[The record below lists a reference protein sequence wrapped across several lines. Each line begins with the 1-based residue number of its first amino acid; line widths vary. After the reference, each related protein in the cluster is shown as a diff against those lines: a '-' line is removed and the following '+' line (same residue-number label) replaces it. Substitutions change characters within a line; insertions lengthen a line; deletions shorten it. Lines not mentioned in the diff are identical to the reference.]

1 MRILIAHAFHRLPG
15 GENRYVERQMD
26 LLQEHH
32 DIHLLGRDNTH
43 LPQKARTAAAMA
55 YSRGAVGEVEDAINS
70 FRPDLVHL
78 HNPYPAFG
86 PAVHLACRRTKT
98 PLIQTIHNFRLR
110 CPNGLMF
117 TEGKNCTRCIGG
129 NYTHALMHDCFPTK
143 TQAAGYAGA
152 LWMHRVG
159 LRLERHVD
167 AFVAPS
173 RFMRERLLSWGI
185 EAGRIVTIPNF
196 VEEGA
201 GVTSAAGSH
210 GLYLGRLVAEKGVDV
225 LIDALRAA
233 GDPPFVIAGTGPEH
247 TALADRAAQ
256 LGLRGVRFVGMVPE
270 EDARRLVEDARYVVI
285 PSLWDENAP
294 LVALEA
300 MAQGRPLIAAS
311 NGGLRE
317 LVATG
322 AGLAFPTGDAATLAA
337 AIRHLDDDTA
347 RCEELGTAGL
357 RAVTDTYGARAHRDA
372 LETLYGTLTGSRRSG
387 DEPLLRTI

>member
-15 GENRYVERQMD
+15 GENRYVERQM
-26 LLQEHH
+26 E
-32 DIHLLGRDNTH
+32 LLGKQHDVQLLERSNTH

-55 YSRGAVGEVEDAINS
+55 YSRAAVGEVVDAISS
-70 FRPDLVHL
+70 FGPDIVHL

-117 TEGKNCTRCIGG
+117 TEGKNCTRCLGG
-129 NYTHALMHDCFPTK
+129 NYAHSLMHGCFPTR

-167 AFVAPS
+167 AFIAPS

-185 EAGRIVTIPNF
+185 GAGRIATIPNF
-196 VEEGA
+196 INEEPRA
-201 GVTSAAGSH
+201 TSAAGSY
-210 GLYLGRLVAEKGVDV
+210 GLYLGRLVPEKGVDV
-225 LIDALRAA
+225 LIDALRGAD
-233 GDPPFVIAGTGPEH
+233 DPPFVIAGTGPEH
-247 TALADRAAQ
+247 GALVDRAAR
-256 LGLRGVRFVGMVPE
+256 LGLRGVRFAGMVPE
-270 EDARRLVEDARYVVI
+270 QDARSLVEDARYVVV

-294 LVALEA
+294 LSALEA
-300 MAQGRPLIAAS
+300 MALGRPLIAAS

-322 AGLAFPTGDAATLAA
+322 AGLAFPTGDATLLAV
-337 AIRHLDDDTA
+337 AIRHLQNDTS

-357 RAVTDTYGARAHRDA
+357 RAVTDTYGASAHRRE
-372 LETLYGTLTGSRRSG
+372 LEALYGALTASRRRG
-387 DEPLLRTI
+387 DAPLLRTI